1 METLVPEEITVQLPE
16 EATAS
21 PPQET
26 PPRPLKRPL
35 NWRLIFLLSLFG
47 LVMGIATVYWIPAG
61 VELVI
66 WFTIFD
72 ICAYLIV
79 KRAQW
84 KFFLHGFL
92 LGLIDGVW
100 ITAIQILLVK
110 PYLANHP
117 EEAAMISTMPLAD
130 SPRLVMLI
138 TGVIVALTTAVT
150 LGIFSSVAS
159 KFVKK
164 PSDMIK
170 MV

>member
-1 METLVPEEITVQLPE
+1 MEPLVPEETSPRPPE

-26 PPRPLKRPL
+26 PGRPPKKPL

-47 LVMGIATVYWIPAG
+47 VAMGFATVYWIPAG
-61 VELVI
+61 VELVV

-79 KRAQW
+79 KRAGSR
-84 KFFLHGFL
+84 FFFHGFI
-92 LGLIDGVW
+92 LGLIDGIW
-100 ITAIQILLVK
+100 ITSIQILLVK

-117 EEAAMISTMPLAD
+117 EESALISTMPLAD

-138 TGVIVALTTAVT
+138 TGVIVALATAVA

>member
-1 METLVPEEITVQLPE
+1 MNALEPEETSARPPE
-16 EATAS
+16 EAAAN

-26 PPRPLKRPL
+26 PARPPRRPL
-35 NWRLIFLLSLFG
+35 NWRLVFLLSLFG
-47 LVMGIATVYWIPAG
+47 LAMGIATVYWIPAG
-61 VELVI
+61 VELVV

-79 KRAQW
+79 KRAGGR
-84 KFFLHGFL
+84 FFLHGFL

-100 ITAIQILLVK
+100 ITSIQILLVK
-110 PYLANHP
+110 PYLINHP

-138 TGVIVALTTAVT
+138 TGVVVALTTAVT
-150 LGIFSSVAS
+150 LGIFASVAS